1 MANFGRVKTWGT
13 EVLQPT
19 DLNAEFDN
27 IINNITSGGVD
38 ADNIDLTDVY
48 AWSGAHTHTNTVT
61 VGVDDTGHD
70 VKFFGATTGKS
81 WLWDESADTEI
92 ITGNS
97 TISGTLGVTGVLTA
111 TAQSVHTGGIQVGGN
126 IVSDTDSTD
135 DLGTS
140 SVRWA
145 NVYTD
150 SIGDTG
156 QDLTIAATTTNLP
169 SGHVTDYAGADVVL
183 THSAGVL
190 NVSTGALQVGGV
202 AVATGTGFDPTST
215 NTFTADQTFNDN
227 VKLTL
232 GTGGDADLYYDGTDV
247 VLDPSVVGTGNFV
260 VQISS
265 SGADPNVKGFMVES
279 SSSAAITIGSGT
291 TAEGMLHFADSGAPN
306 SGRIVYDHN
315 TNAMYFATAA
325 TERMRID
332 SSGRALIGGAT
343 AGNYRVYSET
353 SNNGWGV
360 FTGRHTSS
368 VASEPYGI
376 HVDFSAASPD
386 SNGQYFLY
394 CEDSTTSRCII
405 YSDGDVVNHDGTYGT
420 ISDVKFK
427 QDIVDARSY
436 WDDFKSL
443 QYRKFRHK
451 SDVEADENAPSR
463 LGLIAQ
469 EVETVFP
476 ALVPESPDPLVPIV
490 DVDGE
495 PVLDVNGEPTY
506 EAQTYH
512 KWVKSSIIEGPIM
525 ASVVQELMA
534 RVEALEAV

>member
-48 AWSGAHTHTNTVT
+48 AWTGAHSFSAATTHTNTVT

-135 DLGTS
+135 DLGTTG
-140 SVRWA
+140 VRWA
-145 NVYTD
+145 NLYVDDITVTTD
-150 SIGDTG
+150 V
-156 QDLTIAATTTNLP
+156 AATTF
-169 SGHVTDYAGADVVL
+169 
-183 THSAGVL
+183 
-190 NVSTGALQVGGV
+190 TGALAATSTIADGV
-202 AVATGTGFDPTST
+202 TATTQSASDNSTKVATTAYVDALSVGADLGTA
-215 NTFTADQTFNDN
+215 NTWTADQTFNDN

-232 GTGGDADLYYDGTDV
+232 GTGGDVDFYFDGTNTR
-247 VLDPSVVGTGNFV
+247 LNTQVVGTGLLSIPN
-260 VQISS
+260 
-265 SGADPNVKGFMVES
+265 GAVCIGGTTTTSNWSPDAYLNIEGAIP
-279 SSSAAITIGSGT
+279 AITLRDTTGSADDWTIVNSNGLLT
-291 TAEGMLHFADSGAPN
+291 FANDTL
-306 SGRIVYDHN
+306 N
-315 TNAMYFATAA
+315 TQPLT
-325 TERMRID
+325 ID

>member
-48 AWSGAHTHTNTVT
+48 AWTGAHTTHTNTVT

-145 NVYTD
+145 NVFVD

-190 NVSTGALQVGGV
+190 NVSTGAL
-202 AVATGTGFDPTST
+202 A
-215 NTFTADQTFNDN
+215 
-227 VKLTL
+227 
-232 GTGGDADLYYDGTDV
+232 
-247 VLDPSVVGTGNFV
+247 
-260 VQISS
+260 
-265 SGADPNVKGFMVES
+265 
-279 SSSAAITIGSGT
+279 
-291 TAEGMLHFADSGAPN
+291 
-306 SGRIVYDHN
+306 SGR
-315 TNAMYFATAA
+315 
-325 TERMRID
+325 R
-332 SSGRALIGGAT
+332 GG
-343 AGNYRVYSET
+343 GYR
-353 SNNGWGV
+353 NG
-360 FTGRHTSS
+360 FRSHL
-368 VASEPYGI
+368 YQ
-376 HVDFSAASPD
+376 HVHCRPD
-386 SNGQYFLY
+386 L
-394 CEDSTTSRCII
+394 
-405 YSDGDVVNHDGTYGT
+405 
-420 ISDVKFK
+420 
-427 QDIVDARSY
+427 
-436 WDDFKSL
+436 
-443 QYRKFRHK
+443 
-451 SDVEADENAPSR
+451 
-463 LGLIAQ
+463 
-469 EVETVFP
+469 
-476 ALVPESPDPLVPIV
+476 
-490 DVDGE
+490 
-495 PVLDVNGEPTY
+495 
-506 EAQTYH
+506 
-512 KWVKSSIIEGPIM
+512 
-525 ASVVQELMA
+525 
-534 RVEALEAV
+534 

>member
-48 AWSGAHTHTNTVT
+48 AWTGAHSFSAATTHTNTVT

-92 ITGNS
+92 VTGNS

-145 NVYTD
+145 NLFVD

-202 AVATGTGFDPTST
+202 AVSTGTNAVTSYT
-215 NTFTADQTFNDN
+215 NTTDN
-227 VKLTL
+227 RVIT
-232 GTGGDADLYYDGTDV
+232 
-247 VLDPSVVGTGNFV
+247 
-260 VQISS
+260 
-265 SGADPNVKGFMVES
+265 SG
-279 SSSAAITIGSGT
+279 GT
-291 TAEGMLHFADSGAPN
+291 TV
-306 SGRIVYDHN
+306 I
-315 TNAMYFATAA
+315 
-325 TERMRID
+325 
-332 SSGRALIGGAT
+332 
-343 AGNYRVYSET
+343 
-353 SNNGWGV
+353 
-360 FTGRHTSS
+360 
-368 VASEPYGI
+368 
-376 HVDFSAASPD
+376 
-386 SNGQYFLY
+386 
-394 CEDSTTSRCII
+394 
-405 YSDGDVVNHDGTYGT
+405 
-420 ISDVKFK
+420 
-427 QDIVDARSY
+427 
-436 WDDFKSL
+436 
-443 QYRKFRHK
+443 
-451 SDVEADENAPSR
+451 
-463 LGLIAQ
+463 
-469 EVETVFP
+469 
-476 ALVPESPDPLVPIV
+476 
-490 DVDGE
+490 
-495 PVLDVNGEPTY
+495 NGEANLTFD
-506 EAQTYH
+506 
-512 KWVKSSIIEGPIM
+512 G
-525 ASVVQELMA
+525 
-534 RVEALEAV
+534 